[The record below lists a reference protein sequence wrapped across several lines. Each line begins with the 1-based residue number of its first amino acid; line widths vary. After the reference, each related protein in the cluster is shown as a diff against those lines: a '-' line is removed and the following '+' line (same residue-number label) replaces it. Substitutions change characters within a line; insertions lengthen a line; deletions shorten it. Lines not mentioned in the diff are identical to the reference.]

1 VPLRIEQRS
10 LPQLAGAFAGK
21 RRLRRDE
28 QQAKGKQYKS
38 HGGSPWRKAAILAAA
53 DYQEVASRRDCAWIL
68 AEMLARA

>member
-1 VPLRIEQRS
+1 
-10 LPQLAGAFAGK
+10 
-21 RRLRRDE
+21 LRRDE

-38 HGGSPWRKAAILAAA
+38 HGSSPWRKAAILAAA